1 VVPSATIAVVGGSL
15 GGLTAALLL
24 RDLGHDVTI
33 YERSGHKLEQR
44 GAGLGFLP
52 DASRYLVER
61 CGVDIDEISTRTDT
75 IRYLNRDGSIEHERA
90 VTYHYTSW
98 FTVYGRLL
106 EEFDS
111 DRYLTGKEA
120 VTLHLDEER
129 GSVDFTDG
137 TTINADLV
145 VCADGVNS
153 VFRRALLPDV
163 RREYS
168 GYVAWRGMVPESEL
182 SSATQQALSDAIT
195 YAFYANS
202 HILVYPIP
210 SPSGSV
216 TPGERLINTVW
227 YRNYAAGGD
236 FDDLMT
242 DATGRRHDP
251 TLPPGAAREEHVAEM
266 RSHALARLPSVV
278 SEAVVA
284 AKEPFVQAVYD
295 LDVDRMA
302 FGRACLIGDAAFVM
316 RPHAAAGT
324 AKAAAN
330 AWGLAEAMEEAAS
343 IPDALNAWEPEQ
355 LRIGRELVRRTQR
368 LGFASQIDGSWN
380 SPTDDSLFR
389 LRDEGP

>member
-1 VVPSATIAVVGGSL
+1 MVPSATIAVVGGSL

-52 DASRYLVER
+52 DASRYLIER
-61 CGVDIDEISTRTDT
+61 CGVNIDEISTRTNT
-75 IRYLNRDGSIEHERA
+75 IRYLNRDGSVDHERA

-106 EEFDS
+106 NEFDS
-111 DRYLTGKEA
+111 TRYLTGKEA
-120 VTLHLDEER
+120 VSLRLDEEH
-129 GSVDFTDG
+129 GAVDFADG
-137 TTINADLV
+137 STVEADLV

-153 VFRRALLPDV
+153 MFRKALLPDAQ
-163 RREYS
+163 RAYS

-182 SSATQQALSDAIT
+182 SPRTQQALSDAIT

-216 TPGERLINTVW
+216 APGERLINTVW
-227 YRNYAAGGD
+227 YRNYAVGCD
-236 FDDLMT
+236 FADLMT

-266 RSHALARLPSVV
+266 RAHALARLPSVV

-295 LDVDRMA
+295 LEVDRMA
-302 FGRACLIGDAAFVM
+302 FGRACLIGDAGFVM

-330 AWGLAEAMEEAAS
+330 AWGLAQAMENADS
-343 IPDALNAWEPEQ
+343 IPDALKAWEPEQ
-355 LRIGRELVRRTQR
+355 LQIGRDLVRRTQR
-368 LGFASQIDGSWN
+368 LGFASQVDGSWT
-380 SPTDDSLFR
+380 SPTDESLFR

>member
-1 VVPSATIAVVGGSL
+1 MVPSATIAVVGGSL

-52 DASRYLVER
+52 DASRYLIER
-61 CGVDIDEISTRTDT
+61 CGVNIDEISTRTNT
-75 IRYLNRDGSIEHERA
+75 IRYLNRDGSVDHERA

-106 EEFDS
+106 NEFDS
-111 DRYLTGKEA
+111 TRYLTGKEA
-120 VTLHLDEER
+120 VSLRLDEEH
-129 GSVDFTDG
+129 GAVDFADG
-137 TTINADLV
+137 STVEADLV

-153 VFRRALLPDV
+153 MFRKALLPDAQ
-163 RREYS
+163 RAYS

-182 SSATQQALSDAIT
+182 SPRTQQALSDAIT

-216 TPGERLINTVW
+216 APGERLINTVW
-227 YRNYAAGGD
+227 YRNYAVGCD
-236 FDDLMT
+236 FADLMT

-266 RSHALARLPSVV
+266 RAHALARLPSVV

-295 LDVDRMA
+295 LEVDRMA
-302 FGRACLIGDAAFVM
+302 FGRACLIGDAGFVM

-330 AWGLAEAMEEAAS
+330 AWGLAQAMETADS
-343 IPDALNAWEPEQ
+343 ILDALKAWEPEQ
-355 LRIGRELVRRTQR
+355 LQIGRDLVRRTQR
-368 LGFASQIDGSWN
+368 LGFASQVDGSWT
-380 SPTDDSLFR
+380 SPTDESLFR

>member
-52 DASRYLVER
+52 DASRYLIER
-61 CGVDIDEISTRTDT
+61 CGVNIDEISTRTNT
-75 IRYLNRDGSIEHERA
+75 IRYLNRDGSVDHERA

-106 EEFDS
+106 NEFDS
-111 DRYLTGKEA
+111 TRYLTGKEA
-120 VTLHLDEER
+120 VSLRLDEEH
-129 GSVDFTDG
+129 GAVDFADG
-137 TTINADLV
+137 STVEADLV

-153 VFRRALLPDV
+153 MFRKALLPDAQ
-163 RREYS
+163 RAYS

-182 SSATQQALSDAIT
+182 SPRTQQALSDAIT

-216 TPGERLINTVW
+216 APGERLINTVW
-227 YRNYAAGGD
+227 YRNYAVGCD
-236 FDDLMT
+236 FADLMT

-266 RSHALARLPSVV
+266 RAHALARLPSVA

-295 LDVDRMA
+295 LEVDRMA
-302 FGRACLIGDAAFVM
+302 FGRACLIGDAGFVM

-330 AWGLAEAMEEAAS
+330 AWGLAQAMETADS
-343 IPDALNAWEPEQ
+343 IPDALKAWEPEQ
-355 LRIGRELVRRTQR
+355 LQIGRDLVRRTQR
-368 LGFASQIDGSWN
+368 LGFASQVDGSWT
-380 SPTDDSLFR
+380 SPTDESLFR

>member
-1 VVPSATIAVVGGSL
+1 M
-15 GGLTAALLL
+15 
-24 RDLGHDVTI
+24 
-33 YERSGHKLEQR
+33 
-44 GAGLGFLP
+44 
-52 DASRYLVER
+52 
-61 CGVDIDEISTRTDT
+61 
-75 IRYLNRDGSIEHERA
+75 
-90 VTYHYTSW
+90 
-98 FTVYGRLL
+98 YGRLL

-111 DRYLTGKEA
+111 ARYLTGKEA
-120 VTLHLDEER
+120 VSLRLDADH
-129 GSVDFTDG
+129 GAVDFADG
-137 TTINADLV
+137 STVEADLV

-153 VFRRALLPDV
+153 VFRKALLPDAQ
-163 RREYS
+163 REYS

-182 SSATQQALSDAIT
+182 SPATQQALSDAIT

-266 RSHALARLPSVV
+266 RAHALARLPGVV
-278 SEAVVA
+278 SEAVIA
-284 AKEPFVQAVYD
+284 AQEPFVQAVYD
-295 LDVDRMA
+295 LQVEQMA
-302 FGRACLIGDAAFVM
+302 FGRACLIGDAAFLM

-330 AWGLAEAMEEAAS
+330 AWGLAQAMQETDS
-343 IPDALNAWEPEQ
+343 IPEALRAWEPEQ
-355 LRIGRELVRRTQR
+355 LRIGGDLVRRTQR
-368 LGFASQIDGSWN
+368 LGYASQVDGSWN
-380 SPTDDSLFR
+380 SPSDESLFR

>member
-52 DASRYLVER
+52 DASRYLIER
-61 CGVDIDEISTRTDT
+61 CGVNIDEISTRTNT
-75 IRYLNRDGSIEHERA
+75 IRYLNRDGSVDHERA

-106 EEFDS
+106 NEFDS
-111 DRYLTGKEA
+111 TRYLTGKEA
-120 VTLHLDEER
+120 VSLRLDEEH
-129 GSVDFTDG
+129 GAVDFADG
-137 TTINADLV
+137 STVEADLV

-153 VFRRALLPDV
+153 MFRKALLPDAQ
-163 RREYS
+163 RAYS

-182 SSATQQALSDAIT
+182 SPRTQQALSDAIT

-216 TPGERLINTVW
+216 APGERLINTVW
-227 YRNYAAGGD
+227 YRNYAVGCD
-236 FDDLMT
+236 FADLMT

-266 RSHALARLPSVV
+266 RAHALARLPSVV

-295 LDVDRMA
+295 LEVDRMA
-302 FGRACLIGDAAFVM
+302 FGRACLIGDAGFVM

-330 AWGLAEAMEEAAS
+330 AWGLAQAMETADS
-343 IPDALNAWEPEQ
+343 ILDALKAWEPEQ
-355 LRIGRELVRRTQR
+355 LQIGRDLVRRTQR
-368 LGFASQIDGSWN
+368 LGFASQVDGSWT
-380 SPTDDSLFR
+380 SPTDESLFR